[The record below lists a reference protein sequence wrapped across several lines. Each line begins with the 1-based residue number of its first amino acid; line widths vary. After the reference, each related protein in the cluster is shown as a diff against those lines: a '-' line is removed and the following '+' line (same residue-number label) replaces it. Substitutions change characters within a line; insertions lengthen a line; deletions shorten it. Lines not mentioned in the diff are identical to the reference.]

1 MNNNTINISI
11 MFKLLLLLLVVVVAT
26 VTNNSG
32 SSSTTRCCSLH
43 LRKVYYGLLQQYL
56 FSSKRIVGISK
67 MSLLFTSLLSKVIVL
82 AFVMLSGSTVAALGN
97 RRILTS
103 TRTYGLSGILS
114 QTPPFQILKGRKKSC
129 GISSRG
135 KSSPLSFSS
144 RAYIDL
150 SLTTLTESRIPLYPG
165 ASSCLW

>member
-1 MNNNTINISI
+1 MAYCNNIYFQAKELSESQ
-11 MFKLLLLLLVVVVAT
+11 KCL
-26 VTNNSG
+26 
-32 SSSTTRCCSLH
+32 C
-43 LRKVYYGLLQQYL
+43 
-56 FSSKRIVGISK
+56 FSHH
-67 MSLLFTSLLSKVIVL
+67 FLSKVIVL

-165 ASSCLW
+165 ASSCL